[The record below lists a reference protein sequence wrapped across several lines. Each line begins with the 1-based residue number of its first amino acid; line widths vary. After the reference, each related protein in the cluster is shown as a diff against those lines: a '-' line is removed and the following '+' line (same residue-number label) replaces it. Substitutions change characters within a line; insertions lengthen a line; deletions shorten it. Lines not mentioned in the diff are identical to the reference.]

1 MMITRHAIAV
11 AVSSVMLSAEAR
23 GQAAKVPTT
32 YPLPAV
38 SSIKTAT
45 DAAAL
50 VRRLYFVGQHN
61 DGTALGDSLTRR
73 FPRDSRLRFWYIANV
88 ANLGLS
94 VLADSLTKRIDTLSR
109 DPWLLAARAF
119 SRHNPVEPARSAN
132 AQAVRLAKRA
142 RALAPRDP
150 DFVWLTATMMM
161 NIPGFPAAN
170 YPETF
175 AYIDSAARRVGN
187 PIELRVLHADAL
199 FGLANPFNPGAM
211 STPPD
216 TAKQNA
222 AFREYTAAR
231 GADSMSYNARL
242 NAVLRLYRTNEAEA
256 IALAREAIAIAPRAP
271 NARQVYWMLLSGERG
286 KTPAERQAAVAADRA
301 AFLTATDSA
310 PWALATV
317 LATTRS
323 TAGREPIATFLE
335 DRILA
340 KAPRTRWAED
350 VLLGRASQWRDSLF
364 AARDSA
370 RPGPKSDSVVVR
382 KRYLDAMEAFMN
394 KGWVADPRTVE
405 QANSSLFFEIRED
418 STYPA
423 DKLLAVVKR
432 LVASTT
438 FGAPSFRYGE
448 GARALANRKI
458 DLPFA
463 ESIAREGLKHTN
475 KYLNEMPGYFFASI
489 GEKADALD
497 GANASLR
504 QQLGWVYFS
513 GGKLAQADSEMTRA
527 LDLSKKNMNLYY
539 DFGRLRTAQGRED
552 EAELLYAQGMSIRT
566 RGVNPNR
573 KELERLYQKKNGSI
587 EGWEKYI
594 SALEEKER
602 TTRRDKILATR
613 DTAAKVVPGF
623 KLPDLN
629 GKVVDSDS
637 ARGQYLVV
645 NFWGMWCGP
654 CVAEMPE
661 LQQFYDKYRND
672 TSVSIFTISN
682 DKDLAELRE
691 WMAKRKL
698 TIPTLFDDGF
708 VAKTAQIHVFPTTW
722 FIDRDGKVQFTA
734 VGNTGALVEEWS
746 WRLDATKAG
755 PKIQP

>member
-1 MMITRHAIAV
+1 MITRHAIAV
-11 AVSSVMLSAEAR
+11 AGLSAALAAHAR
-23 GQAAKVPTT
+23 GQTATAPTT

-38 SSIKTAT
+38 SSVKTAA

-61 DGTALGDSLTRR
+61 DGIALGDSLTRR
-73 FPRDSRLRFWYIANV
+73 FPSDSRLRFWYVANV
-88 ANLGLS
+88 ANIGFTT
-94 VLADSLTKRIDTLSR
+94 LADSLTKRIDTLSR

-142 RALAPRDP
+142 RSLAPREP
-150 DFVWLTATMMM
+150 DFVWLTATMMAS
-161 NIPGFPAAN
+161 IPGFPASN
-170 YPETF
+170 YAETF
-175 AYIDSAARRVGN
+175 AFIDSAAPRVGN
-187 PIELRVLHADAL
+187 PIELRVLRADAL
-199 FGLANPFNPGAM
+199 FGLANPFNPGAP
-211 STPPD
+211 SSPPD

-222 AFREYTAAR
+222 ALREYAAAR
-231 GADSMSYNARL
+231 AADPTSYNARL
-242 NAVLRLYRTNEAEA
+242 NAVYRLRMTNEAEA
-256 IALAREAIAIAPRAP
+256 MALAREAVAIAPRAP
-271 NARQVYWMLLSGERG
+271 YARQAYWQMLTGERG
-286 KTPAERQAAVAADRA
+286 KTPAERQAAVAADRT
-301 AFLTATDSA
+301 AFLAATDSA
-310 PWALATV
+310 PWALAAV
-317 LATTRS
+317 LQTTRS

-350 VLLGRASQWRDSLF
+350 VLLGRANQWRDSLF
-364 AARDSA
+364 YARDSA

-382 KRYLDAMEAFMN
+382 KRYLDAMEAFMS
-394 KGWVADPRTVE
+394 KGWVAAPQTVD
-405 QANSSLFFEIRED
+405 QAVSGLFFEVRED

-423 DKLLAVVKR
+423 DKLVAVVKH

-458 DLPFA
+458 DLPYA
-463 ESIAREGLKHTN
+463 ESLAREGLKHTN
-475 KYLNEMPGYFFASI
+475 TYLNEMPGYFFTSI

-513 GGKLAQADSEMTRA
+513 GGRLAQADSEMTRA
-527 LDLSKKNMNLYY
+527 LDLSKKNVNLYY
-539 DFGRLRTAQGRED
+539 DFGRLRAAQGRED

-594 SALEEKER
+594 AALEEKER
-602 TTRRDKILATR
+602 TTRRDKILAKR
-613 DTAAKVVPGF
+613 DSVAKVVPSF

-629 GKVVDSDS
+629 GKIVDSDS

-672 TSVSIFTISN
+672 KSVSIFTISN

-708 VAKTAQIHVFPTTW
+708 VAKTAQIHAFPTTW
-722 FIDRDGKVQFTA
+722 FIDRDGKIQFTA
-734 VGNTGALVEEWS
+734 IGNTGALVEEWG
-746 WRLDATKAG
+746 WRLEATKGG